1 MYSKVVFTLLLTIL
15 FTLNI
20 QGQDLTKQQ
29 KEDLKYKVHMFTHND
44 EELQRLWY
52 EDRMDKMK
60 LRGELREDY
69 QKIVVYHAYK
79 MERLDDQDSD
89 LSVNEIKNKLQKQL
103 DLLNADVKDILDPE
117 QFEIHKKSWKAILK
131 AVYQKKKWTEEN

>member
-44 EELQRLWY
+44 EELQALWY
-52 EDRMDKMK
+52 EDRMDEMMLQGK
-60 LRGELREDY
+60 LREQY
-69 QKIVVYHAYK
+69 QLIVKYHVFK
-79 MERLDDQDSD
+79 M
-89 LSVNEIKNKLQKQL
+89 KQL
-103 DLLNADVKDILDPE
+103 DEIASSHSGPEMQSKLKERVNLLNQDVKDLLNKA
-117 QFEIHKKSWKAILK
+117 QYEIHENSWGAIVRGVTLRK
-131 AVYQKKKWTEEN
+131 GWATN